1 MDCACPKAP
10 SVAAKLAIVAGG
22 GSLPVVLAEAC
33 RKRER
38 PYFVVALEGFA
49 DADGLGSH
57 PHGWARLGAVGR
69 VLALIR
75 REAAAEV
82 VFAGHVRRPSLAS
95 LRPDLY
101 TARLLARIGSR
112 ALGDDGLMRRI
123 VEAFEAEG
131 LRVVGVPSVLADVL
145 APQGPLGAMAPDKAA
160 LADIRRGIEVAEALG
175 RADAGQAVIVQ
186 QGVVLAIE
194 AAEGTDRMIER
205 AGRLK
210 RDGPGGVLVKMAKPQ
225 QDRRLDLPVVGPSTV
240 EAAARAGLR
249 GIAVEAGG
257 VLLVDR
263 ETAIGLADRKGL
275 FITGAEPASG
285 APRREP

>member
-1 MDCACPKAP
+1 MDCVCPEAP
-10 SVAAKLAIVAGG
+10 SVPTKLAIVAGG
-22 GSLPVVLAEAC
+22 GSLPVVLADTC
-33 RKRER
+33 RKYER

-49 DADGLGSH
+49 DADGLGGH

-75 REAAAEV
+75 QEAADEV

-101 TARLLARIGSR
+101 TVRLLARIGNR

-131 LRVVGVPSVLADVL
+131 LRVVGVPSVLVDAL
-145 APQGPLGAMAPDKAA
+145 APQGPLGALAPDNTA
-160 LADIRRGIEVAEALG
+160 LGDIRRGIEVAEALG
-175 RADAGQAVIVQ
+175 RADAGQAVVVQ

-225 QDRRLDLPVVGPSTV
+225 QDRRMDLPVIGPATV
-240 EAAARAGLR
+240 DAAAAAGLR
-249 GIAVEAGG
+249 GIAIEAGG
-257 VLLVDR
+257 VLVVDR
-263 ETAIGLADRKGL
+263 EAAICLADEQGL
-275 FITGAEPASG
+275 FITGAEPGSG
-285 APRREP
+285 NPRPQA